1 MHVGPVP
8 TAGSEHEQVPFWR
21 AVPRLLHVI
30 SSEYS
35 QLGPVYPGLQIH
47 LLLVESGTPASPE
60 QSLGGVVV
68 VVVVV
73 EMVVVVIVVVVVVA
87 EVVVVDIVVEVVV
100 KVHCP
105 LMRWYPRSSV
115 SAHLIQTSPSLPDNP
130 T

>member
-47 LLLVESGTPASPE
+47 LLLVESGAPASPE
-60 QSLGGVVV
+60 QSFIVVVVVAV

-73 EMVVVVIVVVVVVA
+73 E
-87 EVVVVDIVVEVVV
+87 VVV
-100 KVHCP
+100 KMHCP
-105 LMRWYPRSSV
+105 LMRLYPR
-115 SAHLIQTSPSLPDNP
+115 
-130 T
+130 